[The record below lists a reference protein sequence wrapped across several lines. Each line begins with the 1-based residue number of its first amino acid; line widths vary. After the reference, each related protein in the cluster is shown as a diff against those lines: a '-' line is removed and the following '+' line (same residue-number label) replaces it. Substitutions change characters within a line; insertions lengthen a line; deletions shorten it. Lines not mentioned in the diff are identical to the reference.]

1 MAIYIKAN
9 RLVAEHLKLEKI
21 RFKLAD
27 GNYLLWQADMQAF
40 GPLYQI
46 HKSCEL
52 IGALPLQPWEAKQEQ
67 QGTVIRPLPV
77 ATDPRFVLPEPE
89 QVDEVADTVDEI
101 EDVIDEVIDEA
112 AEDVAEDLAG
122 DSDDDT
128 GHDEESEVTNG

>member
-40 GPLYQI
+40 GPLYRI
-46 HKSCEL
+46 HESCEL
-52 IGALPLQPWEAKQEQ
+52 IGALSLQPWEAKQEQ

-89 QVDEVADTVDEI
+89 QIDEI

-112 AEDVAEDLAG
+112 AEDVAEDFAG
-122 DSDDDT
+122 DTDDDT